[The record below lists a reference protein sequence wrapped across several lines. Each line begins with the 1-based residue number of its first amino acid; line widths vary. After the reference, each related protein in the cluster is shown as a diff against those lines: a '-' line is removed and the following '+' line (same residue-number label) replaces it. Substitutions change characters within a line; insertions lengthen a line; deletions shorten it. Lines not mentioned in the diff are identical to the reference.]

1 MSESIKSY
9 RDLKVWQKAMDLV
22 VQCYKLSQCFPDSE
36 RYGLVSQL
44 RRAAVSIPA
53 NVAEGWGRN
62 STKDYIRFVSVAFG
76 SLTEVETH
84 LQIAER
90 LGYINAEQAGRLLEQ
105 TSEVSKMLVALRKSL
120 EERVKRNH

>member
-1 MSESIKSY
+1 M
-9 RDLKVWQKAMDLV
+9 KVWQKAMDLV
-22 VQCYKLSQCFPDSE
+22 VRCYELSRCLPDSE

-53 NVAEGWGRN
+53 NIAEGWGRN
-62 STKDYIRFVSVAFG
+62 STKDFIRFLSIAFG

-84 LQIAER
+84 IQIAER
-90 LGYINAEQAGRLLEQ
+90 LGYTTTDEVTRLLQQ
-105 TSEVSKMLVALRKSL
+105 TSEVSKMLVGLRKSL